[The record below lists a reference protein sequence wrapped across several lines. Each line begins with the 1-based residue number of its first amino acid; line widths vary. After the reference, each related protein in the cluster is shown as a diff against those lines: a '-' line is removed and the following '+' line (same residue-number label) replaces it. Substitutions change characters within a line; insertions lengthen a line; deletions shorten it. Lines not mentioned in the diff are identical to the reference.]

1 MAANSILARPHNT
14 ITSSQQGA
22 KRNPHN
28 SDQRQPLDISRL
40 DLRTHRNPSTRP
52 TPDLRRGT
60 DIRHS
65 PRRNP
70 TGDGTTS
77 PSRIRLPVQAEFTWG
92 QQLLSQQSLT
102 VLAPLT
108 SPPTPATTWSLRLAK
123 TARWRGSSCRC
134 RCGRTASS
142 TPLMRADPWMSWGRR
157 KTSG

>member
-1 MAANSILARPHNT
+1 MAANSILYRPHKT

-28 SDQRQPLDISRL
+28 SDQRQPLDIGRL
-40 DLRTHRNPSTRP
+40 DLRTHRNPSTLP

-77 PSRIRLPVQAEFTWG
+77 PSRIRLR
-92 QQLLSQQSLT
+92 
-102 VLAPLT
+102 
-108 SPPTPATTWSLRLAK
+108 SPSRVHLGT
-123 TARWRGSSCRC
+123 
-134 RCGRTASS
+134 TASLS
-142 TPLMRADPWMSWGRR
+142 TKPNSTRATNVVTDSSNLSNN
-157 KTSG
+157 SGT